1 MLHEAGQRHGF
12 VTNPMASPS
21 RRCNKHWIDKTSKIK
36 AQACTRGTSPTVR
49 EGSDLKG
56 SDLNLKF
63 GVRDFDDNE
72 FPLAYLI
79 TFRCYGIWLHGN
91 ARGSYRRSSRVTS
104 GVLRIPPRPRLKQA
118 EIKQL
123 VHDPVR
129 LNKRQ
134 RAIVDQA
141 VRDVCHHRKYRL
153 RAINVRSNHAH
164 TVVSAL
170 SDPEP
175 ILKAFKSYSTR
186 ALRET
191 GLLDKSVKP
200 WARHGSTIYLW
211 KERDVE
217 KGVEY
222 VLLGQ
227 DHEFSHD

>member
-1 MLHEAGQRHGF
+1 
-12 VTNPMASPS
+12 
-21 RRCNKHWIDKTSKIK
+21 
-36 AQACTRGTSPTVR
+36 VR
-49 EGSDLKG
+49 
-56 SDLNLKF
+56 
-63 GVRDFDDNE
+63 VRDFDDNE

-79 TFRCYGIWLHGN
+79 TFRCYGTWLHGD
-91 ARGSYRRSSRVTS
+91 ARGSYRRNSRLAS
-104 GVLRIPPRPRLKQA
+104 GVMRIPPRPRLKQA

-134 RAIVDQA
+134 RAIVEQA
-141 VRDVCHHRKYRL
+141 VRDVCRHRKYRL
-153 RAINVRSNHAH
+153 RAIDVRSNHAH
-164 TVVSAL
+164 TVASAL

-175 ILKAFKSYSTR
+175 ILEAFKSYSTR

-191 GLLDKSVKP
+191 GILDKSIKP

-217 KGVEY
+217 KAVEY

-227 DHEFSHD
+227 DHEFSLD